1 MKIAVATEGG
11 AVAAHFGHCSEYTL
25 VDVRDGQLAGQ
36 LLLPNPGHQPG
47 VLPGYLA
54 EKGVQVIIA
63 GGMGG
68 RAQQLFTDHGIR
80 TVVGVSGPV
89 DEIVRAYLAGTL
101 EEGESLCDHDRPG
114 HVKRCAD
121 GGCDG

>member
-1 MKIAVATEGG
+1 MKIAVATEGRE
-11 AVAAHFGHCSEYTL
+11 VAAHFGHCSEYTL

-54 EKGVQVIIA
+54 EKGVRVIIA

-101 EEGESLCDHDRPG
+101 VEGESLCDHDRPG